1 MISVDGKCGGEI
13 FVQSGGH
20 IQSPD
25 HPHYPLKNEC
35 IWILTAPEPFTLI
48 TGFKTFQ
55 VKKREETC
63 SFCFKIH

>member
-20 IQSPD
+20 IQSPH

-35 IWILTAPEPFTLI
+35 VWILTAPEPFTLI
-48 TGFKTFQ
+48 AGFKTFQ
-55 VKKREETC
+55 VK
-63 SFCFKIH
+63 